1 MKQLIPLI
9 AAALMLGGCIGDR
22 TDLEAFVTSTK
33 AQHVARIPPLKE
45 PPQFEHFDYQ
55 ADMLRSPFVPPSRE
69 LTEEVIDTT
78 KDCLQP
84 DLKRRKSRL
93 ETYALDNLKMRGTL
107 SEDNVV
113 WALVETTDGNV
124 YRMGVGEYLGFYH
137 GRIAKVSAQNIDI
150 IELVPDGSGC
160 WTERNSSLEL
170 TGE

>member
-1 MKQLIPLI
+1 MKRLITLT
-9 AAALMLGGCIGDR
+9 AAVLLLSGCIGDR
-22 TDLEAFVTSTK
+22 ADLEDFVTSTK
-33 AQHVARIPPLKE
+33 AQPVAPIPPLKE

-55 ADMLRSPFVPPSRE
+55 ADMMRSPFVPPSRE

-84 DLKRRKSRL
+84 DLKRRKGRL
-93 ETYALDNLKMRGTL
+93 ETYTLDNLTMRGTL
-107 SEDNVV
+107 SEDKVV

-124 YRMGVGEYLGFYH
+124 YRMGVGEYLGLYH
-137 GRIAKVSAQNIDI
+137 GRIAKVSAQYIDI